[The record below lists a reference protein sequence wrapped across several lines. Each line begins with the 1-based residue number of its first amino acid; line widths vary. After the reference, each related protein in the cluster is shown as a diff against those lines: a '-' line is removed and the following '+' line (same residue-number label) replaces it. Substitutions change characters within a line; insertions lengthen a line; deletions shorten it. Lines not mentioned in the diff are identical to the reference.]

1 MVNTKEKKG
10 TQLSNGFIPFITYWL
25 LDSINGDYLEIG
37 CYYGVFLSEIA
48 EQYPH
53 IKVYG
58 IDPHISDAYKTENKD
73 LLQKEVK
80 EYFAYNIKG
89 LNNIIFWNGKTEDY
103 LSNEYIEQLS
113 NVSCVL
119 IDGSHIFEDILFDI
133 MLVEKIKSKHK
144 MLVVFDD
151 LHVEDVIQAIDIF
164 KKIFKSRIFLEF
176 SYKNCSFFHLN
187 PNS

>member
-1 MVNTKEKKG
+1 
-10 TQLSNGFIPFITYWL
+10 
-25 LDSINGDYLEIG
+25 
-37 CYYGVFLSEIA
+37 
-48 EQYPH
+48 
-53 IKVYG
+53 
-58 IDPHISDAYKTENKD
+58 
-73 LLQKEVK
+73 
-80 EYFAYNIKG
+80 
-89 LNNIIFWNGKTEDY
+89 
-103 LSNEYIEQLS
+103 
-113 NVSCVL
+113 
-119 IDGSHIFEDILFDI
+119 